1 MASSIGALKGIWM
14 MVRRSLRHHA
24 VSTSITVLSTALAC
38 GLVLSVYML
47 SVQSKRAFIGGSAGF
62 DAVVGAKGSQLQ
74 LVMNAVFHMDVSPG
88 NIPYTRYLELKARP
102 DVDLAIPYA
111 VGDNL
116 KGYRIVGTTE
126 EIFTDFEYRKGEPFK
141 FEAGGRPFN
150 PENKEAVI
158 GSVVAKALGLEIN
171 SKFQPY
177 HGLVEMKNQQPHKDV
192 YNVVGI
198 LEPTNTPSDKVI
210 WIPIEGI
217 YRMEGHYLRGTG
229 EKLEAQAGEE
239 IPDDWKEVSA
249 VMLKLKGGFNTAKR
263 LDEVINKRSTWGSVA
278 APIETQIAVL
288 FNKIGWMNDVLRAV
302 AKLVVVVAASSILAS
317 LYNTMNE
324 RRREFAILRSL
335 GARRSTVFSAILLES
350 GAIATLGALLGF
362 GAYIII
368 QQVASHYIRITTGV
382 VIDPFAW
389 DPVLWKAPLS
399 IIGLGVLSGVL
410 PAIKAYSTDVAQNLL
425 PTS

>member
-1 MASSIGALKGIWM
+1 MASSLGALKGIWM
-14 MVRRSLRHHA
+14 MVRRSLRQHA
-24 VSTSITVLSTALAC
+24 VSTSITVISTALAC

-47 SVQSKRAFIGGSAGF
+47 SVQSKRAFVGGSAGF

-88 NIPYTRYLELKARP
+88 NIPYTRYLELKKRP
-102 DVDLAIPYA
+102 DIALAIPYA

-126 EIFTDFEYRKGEPFK
+126 EIFTEFEYRKGEPFK

-150 PENKEAVI
+150 PDNKEAVI
-158 GSVVAKALGLEIN
+158 GSVVAEALGLEIN

-177 HGLVEMKNQQPHKDV
+177 HGLSEVKGQEPHKDT

-217 YRMEGHYLRGTG
+217 FRMEGHFLRGTG
-229 EKLEAQAGEE
+229 EKQQAQVGVE
-239 IPDDWKEVSA
+239 IPDEWKEVSA
-249 VMLKLKGGFNTAKR
+249 VMLKFKGGFNTAKR
-263 LDEVINKRSTWGSVA
+263 YDEIINKSEWGTIAS
-278 APIETQIAVL
+278 PIETQIAVL

-302 AKLVVVVAASSILAS
+302 AKLVVAVAASSILAS

-335 GARRSTVFSAILLES
+335 GARRSTVFSAILMES
-350 GAIATLGALLGF
+350 GAIAALGALLGF
-362 GAYIII
+362 GAYTVI

-410 PAIKAYSTDVAQNLL
+410 PALKAYSTDVAQNLL